1 MHLLN
6 PAPFGRILPAMVTPM
21 KADGTVDFEAAQSLA
36 KQLVADGADGLVVN
50 GTTGE
55 SPVTHMEEKVELV
68 RAVKEVVDV
77 PVISGAG
84 SNDTAHTVR
93 MVEQTQEAGAD
104 AVLVVMPYYS
114 RPSQDGVVGHYKAV
128 DSVAERPIIV
138 YDVPG
143 RTGLKVRVE
152 TYDRLAE
159 LEHVKAVKD
168 ATGDLAAA
176 VEKQQ
181 RTGLAWYSGDDGL
194 FLPFLSIG
202 AVGIISVIA
211 HVASSPMRQLVEAFD
226 HGDIHQAQ
234 RLANQ
239 LAPLVHALNGD
250 GYQAVMAKA
259 SLRIKGYLSSTAMR
273 LPNIGPDADQ
283 LAKAEEGMKAAGL
296 LWPGHTG
303 LARDAPGLRHRPTPG
318 TAVPVADATGLG
330 GHGRAV
336 ADNVVSVTQT
346 EAKKQKTNREWHKN
360 NKRRT
365 IHAGP
370 VPVARRAAADP
381 RIATP
386 ATPARSRARPPLP
399 SRTTS

>member
-6 PAPFGRILPAMVTPM
+6 PAPFGRILPAMVNPM
-21 KADGTVDFEAAQSLA
+21 KADATVDIEAAQSLA

-211 HVASSPMRQLVEAFD
+211 HDASSPMRQLVEAFD
-226 HGDIHQAQ
+226 RGDIHQAQ

-259 SLRIKGYLSSTAMR
+259 SLRIKGYLSSTALR
-273 LPNIGPDADQ
+273 LPHIGPDADQ

-296 LWPGHTG
+296 L
-303 LARDAPGLRHRPTPG
+303 
-318 TAVPVADATGLG
+318 
-330 GHGRAV
+330 
-336 ADNVVSVTQT
+336 
-346 EAKKQKTNREWHKN
+346 
-360 NKRRT
+360 
-365 IHAGP
+365 
-370 VPVARRAAADP
+370 
-381 RIATP
+381 
-386 ATPARSRARPPLP
+386 
-399 SRTTS
+399 

>member
-1 MHLLN
+1 MTESAMHLLN

-21 KADGTVDFEAAQSLA
+21 KANGDIDYEAAQKLA
-36 KQLVADGADGLVVN
+36 RQLVEDGADGLVVN

-55 SPVTHMEEKVELV
+55 SPVTHMDEKVELV
-68 RAVKEVVDV
+68 RAVKEAVDV
-77 PVISGAG
+77 PIISGAG

-128 DSVAERPIIV
+128 DENTDKPIII

-143 RTGLKVRVE
+143 RTGLKVQVD

-159 LEHVKAVKD
+159 LEHVVAVKD

-211 HVASSPMRQLVEAFD
+211 HAAANPMRQLVEAFD
-226 HGDIHQAQ
+226 RGDIHEAQ

-259 SLRIKGYLSSTAMR
+259 ALKVRGVLDSTFMR
-273 LPNIGPDADQ
+273 LPNVGPDATQ
-283 LAKAEEGMKAAGL
+283 LEKAEQGMKAAGL
-296 LWPGHTG
+296 L
-303 LARDAPGLRHRPTPG
+303 
-318 TAVPVADATGLG
+318 
-330 GHGRAV
+330 
-336 ADNVVSVTQT
+336 
-346 EAKKQKTNREWHKN
+346 
-360 NKRRT
+360 
-365 IHAGP
+365 
-370 VPVARRAAADP
+370 
-381 RIATP
+381 
-386 ATPARSRARPPLP
+386 
-399 SRTTS
+399 

>member
-1 MHLLN
+1 MSEHDIHLLN

-21 KADGTVDFEAAQSLA
+21 KADGSVDFAAAQALA
-36 KQLVADGADGLVVN
+36 KALVADGADGLVVN

-55 SPVTHMEEKVELV
+55 SPVTHMDEKVDLV
-68 RAVKEVVDV
+68 RAVKEAVDV

-114 RPSQDGVVGHYKAV
+114 RPSQNGVVGHYKAV
-128 DSVAERPIIV
+128 NDSTDKPIIV

-143 RTGLKVRVE
+143 RTGLKVTVD
-152 TYDRLAE
+152 TYDRLAA
-159 LEHVKAVKD
+159 LDHVVAVKD

-211 HVASSPMRQLVEAFD
+211 HVAASPMVQLAEAFD
-226 HGDIHQAQ
+226 RGDIHEAQ

-259 SLRIKGYLSSTAMR
+259 ACRVRGTLECTEMR
-273 LPNIGPDADQ
+273 LPNIGPDAVQ
-283 LAKAEEGMKAAGL
+283 LDKAEEGMRASGL
-296 LWPGHTG
+296 L
-303 LARDAPGLRHRPTPG
+303 
-318 TAVPVADATGLG
+318 
-330 GHGRAV
+330 
-336 ADNVVSVTQT
+336 
-346 EAKKQKTNREWHKN
+346 
-360 NKRRT
+360 
-365 IHAGP
+365 
-370 VPVARRAAADP
+370 
-381 RIATP
+381 
-386 ATPARSRARPPLP
+386 
-399 SRTTS
+399 

>member
-176 VEKQQ
+176 VENA
-181 RTGLAWYSGDDGL
+181 RATTACWHWYSGDDGL

-296 LWPGHTG
+296 L
-303 LARDAPGLRHRPTPG
+303 
-318 TAVPVADATGLG
+318 
-330 GHGRAV
+330 
-336 ADNVVSVTQT
+336 
-346 EAKKQKTNREWHKN
+346 
-360 NKRRT
+360 
-365 IHAGP
+365 
-370 VPVARRAAADP
+370 
-381 RIATP
+381 
-386 ATPARSRARPPLP
+386 
-399 SRTTS
+399 

>member
-226 HGDIHQAQ
+226 RGDIHQAQ

-283 LAKAEEGMKAAGL
+283 LAKAEEGMKQ
-296 LWPGHTG
+296 
-303 LARDAPGLRHRPTPG
+303 RDCSDRATPASLGMHPDYGIVRLRERPSRSRMRP
-318 TAVPVADATGLG
+318 ASADTDERLQIT
-330 GHGRAV
+330 
-336 ADNVVSVTQT
+336 SFTVTQT
-346 EAKKQKTNREWHKN
+346 ETKKRKPMRMAQD

-365 IHAGP
+365 IPAGP

>member
-1 MHLLN
+1 MHLLET
-6 PAPFGRILPAMVTPM
+6 APFGRILPAMVTPM
-21 KADGTVDFEAAQSLA
+21 NAEGGVDFAAAQSLA
-36 KQLVADGADGLVVN
+36 RQLVADGADGLVVN

-55 SPVTHMEEKVELV
+55 SPVTHMDEKVDLV
-68 RAVKEVVDV
+68 RAVKEAVDV

-128 DSVAERPIIV
+128 NESTDKPIIV

-143 RTGLKVRVE
+143 RTGLKVSVE

-159 LEHVKAVKD
+159 LSHVKAVKD

-181 RTGLAWYSGDDGL
+181 RTGLAWYSGDDAL

-211 HVASSPMRQLVEAFD
+211 HVAAGPMRQLVESFD
-226 HGDIHQAQ
+226 AGDIATS
-234 RLANQ
+234 RRIANQ
-239 LAPLVHALNGD
+239 LAPVVHALNGD

-259 SLRIKGYLSSTAMR
+259 ACRVKGYLGCTQMR
-273 LPNIGPDADQ
+273 LPNVGPNASQ
-283 LAKAEEGMKAAGL
+283 LDKAEEGMRASGL
-296 LWPGHTG
+296 
-303 LARDAPGLRHRPTPG
+303 
-318 TAVPVADATGLG
+318 
-330 GHGRAV
+330 
-336 ADNVVSVTQT
+336 
-346 EAKKQKTNREWHKN
+346 
-360 NKRRT
+360 
-365 IHAGP
+365 I
-370 VPVARRAAADP
+370 
-381 RIATP
+381 
-386 ATPARSRARPPLP
+386 
-399 SRTTS
+399 

>member
-226 HGDIHQAQ
+226 HDDIHQAQ

-296 LWPGHTG
+296 L
-303 LARDAPGLRHRPTPG
+303 
-318 TAVPVADATGLG
+318 
-330 GHGRAV
+330 
-336 ADNVVSVTQT
+336 
-346 EAKKQKTNREWHKN
+346 
-360 NKRRT
+360 
-365 IHAGP
+365 
-370 VPVARRAAADP
+370 
-381 RIATP
+381 
-386 ATPARSRARPPLP
+386 
-399 SRTTS
+399 

>member
-1 MHLLN
+1 MGSTVNTMSEHDMHLLE

-21 KADGTVDFEAAQSLA
+21 KSDGSVDFAAAQKLA
-36 KQLVADGADGLVVN
+36 KYLVADGADGLVVN

-55 SPVTHMEEKVELV
+55 SPVTHMDEKVELV

-104 AVLVVMPYYS
+104 AVLVV
-114 RPSQDGVVGHYKAV
+114 KAV
-128 DSVAERPIIV
+128 DESAEKPIIV

-143 RTGLKVRVE
+143 RTGLKVKVE

-211 HVASSPMRQLVEAFD
+211 HVASNPMQQLVQAFD
-226 HGDIHQAQ
+226 RGDITTAR

-259 SLRIKGYLSSTAMR
+259 ALKVKGVIPSTTMR
-273 LPNIGPDADQ
+273 LPNIGPDATQ
-283 LAKAEEGMKAAGL
+283 LDKAEEGMRAAGL
-296 LWPGHTG
+296 L
-303 LARDAPGLRHRPTPG
+303 
-318 TAVPVADATGLG
+318 
-330 GHGRAV
+330 
-336 ADNVVSVTQT
+336 
-346 EAKKQKTNREWHKN
+346 
-360 NKRRT
+360 
-365 IHAGP
+365 
-370 VPVARRAAADP
+370 
-381 RIATP
+381 
-386 ATPARSRARPPLP
+386 
-399 SRTTS
+399 

>member
-226 HGDIHQAQ
+226 RGDIHQAQ
-234 RLANQ
+234 RPRQPAS
-239 LAPLVHALNGD
+239 ARLVHALNGD

-296 LWPGHTG
+296 L
-303 LARDAPGLRHRPTPG
+303 
-318 TAVPVADATGLG
+318 
-330 GHGRAV
+330 
-336 ADNVVSVTQT
+336 
-346 EAKKQKTNREWHKN
+346 
-360 NKRRT
+360 
-365 IHAGP
+365 
-370 VPVARRAAADP
+370 
-381 RIATP
+381 
-386 ATPARSRARPPLP
+386 
-399 SRTTS
+399 

>member
-1 MHLLN
+1 MTNATMHLLD

-21 KADGTVDFEAAQSLA
+21 KANGDVDFDAAQRLA
-36 KQLVADGADGLVVN
+36 KQLVADGADGIVVN

-55 SPVTHMEEKVELV
+55 SPVTHMDEKVDLV
-68 RAVKEVVDV
+68 KAVKEVVDV

-104 AVLVVMPYYS
+104 ALLVVMPYYS
-114 RPSQDGVVGHYKAV
+114 RPSQDGVVGHYAAV
-128 DSVAERPIIV
+128 DKSAEKPIIV

-143 RTGLKVRVE
+143 RTGLKVTVE

-211 HVASSPMRQLVEAFD
+211 HVASTPMQQLVQAFD
-226 HGDIHQAQ
+226 NGDIATAR

-239 LAPLVHALNGD
+239 LAPLVHAMNGD

-259 SLRIKGYLSSTAMR
+259 SLKVTGVLDSTTMR
-273 LPNIGPDADQ
+273 LPNIGPTDEQ
-283 LAKAEEGMKAAGL
+283 VAKVKAGMQAAKL
-296 LWPGHTG
+296 L
-303 LARDAPGLRHRPTPG
+303 
-318 TAVPVADATGLG
+318 
-330 GHGRAV
+330 
-336 ADNVVSVTQT
+336 
-346 EAKKQKTNREWHKN
+346 
-360 NKRRT
+360 
-365 IHAGP
+365 
-370 VPVARRAAADP
+370 
-381 RIATP
+381 
-386 ATPARSRARPPLP
+386 
-399 SRTTS
+399 